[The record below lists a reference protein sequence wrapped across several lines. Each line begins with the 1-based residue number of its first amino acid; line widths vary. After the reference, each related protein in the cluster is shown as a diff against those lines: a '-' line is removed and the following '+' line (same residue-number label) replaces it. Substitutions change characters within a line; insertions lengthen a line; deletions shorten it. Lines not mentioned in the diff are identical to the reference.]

1 MWHSLGGGAAVNA
14 CWRFFFFFQAEDGIR
29 DVAVTG
35 VQTCALPISMDFG
48 IFLEEMRRGISQ
60 VAAFHEG
67 FQLVDAAE
75 AWGVDGVWLGEM
87 HFNPARSVLSASIAM
102 ASSIATRT
110 RRLRVGTAVQLLPL
124 NHPLRIAEEV
134 ATVDHISEGRFDF
147 GIGRSGSPRAYDVYE
162 IPYAESQAR
171 FREALEIILEAWK
184 GERFS
189 YRGKYYRFENAT
201 VAPRPYQ
208 LPHPPIRMAA
218 TTQETFTQVGEM
230 GLPIFVGLR
239 IMDIPELRTCL
250 QAYRK
255 AWLEAGHSGKP
266 NVYLRIPVYAGTT
279 ETGAVEE
286 PRESIKYYFER
297 QAELTRSAMG
307 RAGTRPA
314 QRRQAQAERLANLTY
329 DQILQTKV
337 TFGTA
342 AGLIDRLTQLQE
354 ELGLNGIVAELNPG
368 GLIPAEQEK
377 RSLHIL
383 THQVMPA
390 LK

>member
-1 MWHSLGGGAAVNA
+1 
-14 CWRFFFFFQAEDGIR
+14 
-29 DVAVTG
+29 
-35 VQTCALPISMDFG
+35 MDFG

-124 NHPLRIAEEV
+124 NHPLRIAEAV

-147 GIGRSGSPRAYDVYE
+147 GIGRSGSPRAYDMYG
-162 IPYAESQAR
+162 IPYEESQAR

-218 TTQETFTQVGEM
+218 TTQETFAQVGEM

-250 QAYRK
+250 GAYRK
-255 AWLEAGHSGKP
+255 AWLEAGHSGKA
-266 NVYLRIPVYAGTT
+266 NVYLRIPIYVGTT

-286 PRESIKYYFER
+286 PRESIRYYFDR
-297 QAELTRSAMG
+297 QAELTRSPMG
-307 RAGTRPA
+307 RAGTGPA
-314 QRRQAQAERLANLTY
+314 ERRQVQAERLANLTY